1 MRQGATGPGY
11 LDRIWHVSSPL
22 SRRPMIP
29 CAGQALGCPVK
40 GVHQRTLHAGESRRG
55 FIRLHIHSK
64 LTMTTSSGRC
74 SNATHVTS
82 QDGFRDAN
90 KFVAR
95 VFRGT
100 KRVHTRASNEYNRFS
115 LRVSLWLPFTSVVT
129 CVLNRRA
136 CVLYLALD
144 RHPFE
149 LHIVLTIHAGATAP
163 CAAAVKSLVHSHRSS
178 QSCNL

>member
-100 KRVHTRASNEYNRFS
+100 AELSAFTLGRVMSTTDFPLGSVYGYRSR
-115 LRVSLWLPFTSVVT
+115 LWSHAYLTAALAYCISHWIDT
-129 CVLNRRA
+129 HLN
-136 CVLYLALD
+136 
-144 RHPFE
+144 F
-149 LHIVLTIHAGATAP
+149 I
-163 CAAAVKSLVHSHRSS
+163 
-178 QSCNL
+178 SC